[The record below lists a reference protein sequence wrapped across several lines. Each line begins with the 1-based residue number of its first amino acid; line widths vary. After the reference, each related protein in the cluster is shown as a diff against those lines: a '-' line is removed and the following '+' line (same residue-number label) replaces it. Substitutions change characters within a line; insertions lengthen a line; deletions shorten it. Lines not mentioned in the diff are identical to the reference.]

1 MFSALQ
7 SAPDEKHEHW
17 MREALRAAYEARDRD
32 EVPIGTC
39 VVVADELLAVSG
51 NRTRADCD
59 PTAHAEIVA
68 LREAARKVGNYRLIE
83 AVVYSTIE
91 PCAICVRAM
100 MQG

>member
-7 SAPDEKHEHW
+7 SAPDEKHGHW
-17 MREALRAAYEARDRD
+17 MRAALRAAYEARDRD

-59 PTAHAEIVA
+59 PTAHTEIVA
-68 LREAARKVGNYRLIE
+68 LREAARTVDDYRLIA
-83 AVVYSTIE
+83 AVAYSAIALGAIGPRALIE
-91 PCAICVRAM
+91 
-100 MQG
+100 